1 MGVELTK
8 PGTYPSAVLLGSLV
22 EVKVKD
28 HFSTA
33 LLTKTKLGF
42 LCGGTL
48 INRLLSLLL
57 SNKNIFCFS
66 LNFYFRW
73 YVLTAAHCDEDT
85 DIKITKVRFQCS
97 GTKFFSKGTSRCF
110 QNDILCMVQF
120 MNKCASICYLAL
132 CVHKSGSRNC
142 KKCAKVF

>member
-33 LLTKTKLGF
+33 VLTKTKLGF

-85 DIKITKVRFQCS
+85 NIKITKVRFQFS
-97 GTKFFSKGTSRCF
+97 GTKFFSKGTFRCF
-110 QNDILCMVQF
+110 QNDILCMYG
-120 MNKCASICYLAL
+120 A
-132 CVHKSGSRNC
+132 VHG
-142 KKCAKVF
+142 

>member
-1 MGVELTK
+1 MTK

-33 LLTKTKLGF
+33 VLTKTKLGF

-66 LNFYFRW
+66 PNFYFRW
-73 YVLTAAHCDEDT
+73 YVLTAAHCDEDK

-97 GTKFFSKGTSRCF
+97 GTKFFLKAHLVVFKMIYCVWCSAWI
-110 QNDILCMVQF
+110 NVPVY
-120 MNKCASICYLAL
+120 AS
-132 CVHKSGSRNC
+132 
-142 KKCAKVF
+142 